1 MYSGTT
7 KLKKTVIAQVS
18 NKGLK
23 FVKMLEMKKEG
34 TNLITSVTFLD
45 VYRHSCISS
54 CLHNLSLVGI
64 ISKEQMRRGKL
75 REVEDK

>member
-34 TNLITSVTFLD
+34 TNLIISVTFLD
-45 VYRHSCISS
+45 VYRHSCIS